1 MKRSNLWLVIGVVVL
16 AILPL
21 CIPRPKSENLFAGAD
36 AQAESVIT
44 QINPHYKPWAFPL
57 FEPPSGE
64 VESFLFALQAALG
77 AGVLFYYIGYMRGR
91 RESGNVKE
99 ERSCASSSS

>member
-1 MKRSNLWLVIGVVVL
+1 MKKYMNFLLVLGVIAL
-16 AILPL
+16 AVIPL
-21 CIPRPKSENLFAGAD
+21 CIPRHHTEESFGGSDDQATNAI
-36 AQAESVIT
+36 AQVDP
-44 QINPHYKPWAFPL
+44 QYHRWAVPL

-91 RESGNVKE
+91 REGSKVKE
-99 ERSCASSSS
+99 DGDHVRA